1 MDDTTRLALSAVVT
15 LMTGVSAFACCQMWS
30 YLREKCVCGCPRGSH
45 AMPLTMQ
52 ANAPAGE
59 CRGCHCRAFAAKS

>member
-1 MDDTTRLALSAVVT
+1 MDDTFRLVLSGVVT
-15 LMTGVSAFACCQMWS
+15 LMAGISILACHRMWS
-30 YLREKCVCGCPRGSH
+30 YLAEKCVCGCPRGSH

-59 CRGCHCRAFAAKS
+59 CRGCHCRAFSAKV